1 MEDKS
6 DLPVGENS
14 LQINK
19 RELSDFLSESPFIYH
34 LKVMCLNAIT
44 FVQVWLRCL
53 MLHEALRADVLLGL
67 AFL

>member
-19 RELSDFLSESPFIYH
+19 RELSDFCPRARLFTI
-34 LKVMCLNAIT
+34 KVMCLNAVT